1 MKRHHLAFA
10 AGLLLCSH
18 LAARADTFSDK
29 TGLITTTLATEA
41 AQATLDD
48 CRKKGFDVAVTVVD
62 AWGQN
67 IVLLRHELARPHT
80 VVGSQ
85 MKAYT
90 IVTLGP
96 LMSQTG
102 TSGLS
107 QALLGTT
114 SSAQVA
120 NIPGILLIQG
130 GVLIKDSKGVTY
142 GGIGVAG
149 SKQAQPGQLGNDEQC
164 ANVGVAKIQSKLP

>member
-1 MKRHHLAFA
+1 MKRTLAL
-10 AGLLLCSH
+10 AGCLLLCAA
-18 LAARADTFSDK
+18 LAAHADTFSDQ
-29 TGLITTTLATEA
+29 TGLITTALAAEA
-41 AQATLDD
+41 AQATLED
-48 CRKKGFDVAVTVVD
+48 CKSKGFDVAVTVVD

-67 IVLLRHELARPHT
+67 IVLLRHQLARPHT

-96 LMSQTG
+96 LMGQTG

-107 QALLGTT
+107 TALLGNVN
-114 SSAQVA
+114 SSQVA

-130 GVLIKDSKGVTY
+130 GVLIKNAQGVIY

-164 ANVGVAKIQSKLP
+164 ANVGVAKISGKLP